1 MTFSITLSGGAA
13 SGPWTDAHQAALTSA
28 VERCVKRLIDA
39 GIQVSDGS
47 AIVQPVAQ
55 VAAPARKGGRFAK
68 KAVA

>member
-28 VERCVKRLIDA
+28 VERCVKRLLDA

-47 AIVQPVAQ
+47 AVVAPVAS
-55 VAAPARKGGRFAK
+55 VVKAPARKGGRFAK
-68 KAVA
+68 AVA